1 MSTGQNDHL
10 FQTQTQIRGLLA
22 AAGGSPRKRY
32 GQHFLVDRNLMAKL
46 LEAAQVEP
54 EDCILE
60 IGVGTGSLTGLLSAR
75 AGRVVAVEI
84 DKRLFEVATEQLAS
98 SPNVTLLR
106 LDALS
111 RKSAVNPAVRRAIDR
126 ARSEVDGALKL
137 VANLPYD
144 IATPLVLN
152 LLLDGSA
159 FERMCF
165 TVQAEVADRFLAAVG
180 TAAYGPVSII
190 AQVLTEPR
198 RVCPVP
204 RQAFWPVPRVD
215 SAMVC
220 LLRRPGAEI
229 EGEEVHG
236 FSALVKS
243 FFLHRRKSIRHT
255 AATRE
260 DRERCLAAL
269 AESGIDGRARPETVG
284 VEQWVSL
291 YRALR

>member
-1 MSTGQNDHL
+1 MT
-10 FQTQTQIRGLLA
+10 
-22 AAGGSPRKRY
+22 K
-32 GQHFLVDRNLMAKL
+32 LV
-46 LEAAQVEP
+46 EAAQVCED
-54 EDCILE
+54 DCILE
-60 IGVGTGSLTGLLSAR
+60 VGVGTGSLTGLLSAQ

-84 DKRLFEVATEQLAS
+84 DKRLFEVATEQLAGKT
-98 SPNVTLLR
+98 NVTLLR
-106 LDALS
+106 LDALA
-111 RKSAVNPAVRRAIDR
+111 RKSAVNPVVREAIDQ
-126 ARSEVDGALKL
+126 ARSEVGGALKL

-198 RVCPVP
+198 RVCLVP

-220 LLRRPGAEI
+220 LVRRPGGEI
-229 EGEEVHG
+229 AGEDASG
-236 FSALVKS
+236 FSDLVKS
-243 FFLHRRKSIRHT
+243 FFLHRRKSVRHT

-260 DRERCLAAL
+260 DKERCLTAL
-269 AESGIDGRARPETVG
+269 EETGIDSRSRPETVG
-284 VEQWVSL
+284 IEQWVSL